1 MRSDYSF
8 YMPTKLEIGKG
19 KTKLIS
25 ELLIPYLENKLMIV
39 TDIGVEQAGLLIDI
53 KNSLKESNI
62 EFEVFNEVEPNPNA
76 ELIKTGLEFLEKTEA
91 DTLLAIGGGSSI
103 DTAKAIAAMATNS
116 GNILDYE
123 GLNKLKE
130 PPLPVIAVPTT
141 AGTGSE
147 VTASTVVTNN
157 ETFFKA
163 VIVSPYLYP
172 ELAILDP
179 LLTLSCPP
187 SITAATGMDALTHAI
202 ESYVSKEANTISQA
216 LALQAIRMIKDNL
229 PKSYFVGTD
238 ISSRSNMMEAS
249 MIAGFAFSQS
259 RLGNVHAIS
268 HSFGGIFNIPHG
280 IANAVILPYVLKFN
294 LPACPGKMK
303 DIAIA
308 LGEDVVNLSEDE
320 ASQKA
325 LSKVI
330 ELNKLLDIPSNVKEL
345 GVNLDKLSKIV
356 EDSMSS
362 ANIKVNPRLTESKDI
377 EQIIT
382 NAYYERLPTN

>member
-187 SITAATGMDALTHAI
+187 L
-202 ESYVSKEANTISQA
+202 
-216 LALQAIRMIKDNL
+216 LQ
-229 PKSYFVGTD
+229 
-238 ISSRSNMMEAS
+238 
-249 MIAGFAFSQS
+249 
-259 RLGNVHAIS
+259 
-268 HSFGGIFNIPHG
+268 
-280 IANAVILPYVLKFN
+280 
-294 LPACPGKMK
+294 
-303 DIAIA
+303 
-308 LGEDVVNLSEDE
+308 
-320 ASQKA
+320 
-325 LSKVI
+325 
-330 ELNKLLDIPSNVKEL
+330 LLLEWTL
-345 GVNLDKLSKIV
+345 
-356 EDSMSS
+356 
-362 ANIKVNPRLTESKDI
+362 
-377 EQIIT
+377 
-382 NAYYERLPTN
+382 